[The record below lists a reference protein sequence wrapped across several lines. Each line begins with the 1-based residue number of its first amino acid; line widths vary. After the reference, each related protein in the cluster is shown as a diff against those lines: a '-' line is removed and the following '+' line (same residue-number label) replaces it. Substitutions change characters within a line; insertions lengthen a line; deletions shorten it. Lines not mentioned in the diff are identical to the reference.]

1 MIILC
6 ADFLFKR
13 EKNQLSVVN
22 ILSTNSSFNFIFINS
37 SLLGIIL
44 LQLLNLEISLIICLS
59 SSDFNSVNF
68 SKKK

>member
-37 SLLGIIL
+37 LLLGIIL